1 MLARL
6 QVVLKVMDGL
16 RGVSPAIVPRHPV
29 SVLHEVIAKLLPRQ
43 RPLFE
48 YCGKDTKKPGQSP
61 DDDAAAA
68 AEAAEAEVKGVAYVF
83 LKDVRREI
91 SGWFTGGSQRKVKA
105 LCAEDALRRLADD
118 EGLLKP

>member
-1 MLARL
+1 M
-6 QVVLKVMDGL
+6 LKVMDGL

-29 SVLHEVIAKLLPRQ
+29 SVLHEVIAKLRPGQ

-48 YCGKDTKKPGQSP
+48 YVRKDPENASAQP
-61 DDDAAAA
+61 LEDDAAVAA
-68 AEAAEAEVKGVAYVF
+68 NAAVPEVKGVAYIF
-83 LKDVRREI
+83 LKDVRRDI
-91 SGWFTGGSQRKVKA
+91 SGWFRGGSERKVKA